1 MLDCVTNTYKLEVQK
16 TGMSVDDD
24 LDHDVAMAYLA
35 YKTLTETQTVL
46 EGKVSALNLLFYINK
61 DKIRERV

>member
-16 TGMSVDDD
+16 TRFSVDDD
-24 LDHDVAMAYLA
+24 LDHDVALAYLA

-46 EGKVSALNLLFYINK
+46 EGKVRISI
-61 DKIRERV
+61 KIKSEKESK

>member
-16 TGMSVDDD
+16 TGISVDDD
-24 LDHDVAMAYLA
+24 LDHHVAMAYLA

-46 EGKVSALNLLFYINK
+46 EGKVSALHLLFLSIKNK
-61 DKIRERV
+61 SEL